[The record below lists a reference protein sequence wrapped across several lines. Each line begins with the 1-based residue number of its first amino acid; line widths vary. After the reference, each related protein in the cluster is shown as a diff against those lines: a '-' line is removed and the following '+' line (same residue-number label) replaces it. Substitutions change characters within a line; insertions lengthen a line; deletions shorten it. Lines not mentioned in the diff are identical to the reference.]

1 MMSGVKIDNRNEE
14 TKPLTRLNLK
24 SSKIDDDPSSNELDS
39 VIR

>member
-1 MMSGVKIDNRNEE
+1 MSGVKIDNRIDEE

-24 SSKIDDDPSSNELDS
+24 ATKIEEDPSSNELDS